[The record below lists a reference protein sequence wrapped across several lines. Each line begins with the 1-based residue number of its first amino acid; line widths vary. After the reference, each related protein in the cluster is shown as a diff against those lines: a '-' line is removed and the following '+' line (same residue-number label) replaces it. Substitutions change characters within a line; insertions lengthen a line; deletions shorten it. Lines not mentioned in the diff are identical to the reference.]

1 MIDVLA
7 AASALHNE
15 QEVAQQMFYTNG
27 QLLISNFV
35 ITTVTVICL
44 FLMESLNTSGQPRV
58 KSGVYDV
65 KLVGHN

>member
-44 FLMESLNTSGQPRV
+44 FLMESLVLKHLWSATSQIRG
-58 KSGVYDV
+58 
-65 KLVGHN
+65 L

>member
-27 QLLISNFV
+27 HLLS
-35 ITTVTVICL
+35 
-44 FLMESLNTSGQPRV
+44 
-58 KSGVYDV
+58 
-65 KLVGHN
+65 